1 MKRFKVRFHLA
12 RGKNYMHWQVH
23 DTMNNYK
30 EYINP
35 KKARLVM
42 SDCQLR
48 NHSKTSRKIYEGMN
62 KTVCA
67 WIECDMVEYITKFAP
82 LEEDLG
88 PRITYNP
95 RVHPHWQMEDD
106 DNVDYE
112 NFKQLGTDNKR
123 LFVLRR

>member
-1 MKRFKVRFHLA
+1 
-12 RGKNYMHWQVH
+12 MHWQVH
-23 DTMNNYK
+23 DTLNNYK

-35 KKARLVM
+35 KKNRLVM
-42 SDCQLR
+42 WDCQLR

-67 WIECDMVEYITKFAP
+67 WIECDMVEYVIKPEP
-82 LEEDLG
+82 LQTVG
-88 PRITYNP
+88 PRLTYNP

-112 NFKQLGTDNKR
+112 YFKYLITDDRK
-123 LFVLRR
+123 LFVLKR

>member
-12 RGKNYMHWQVH
+12 KGKHYMQWQVH

-35 KKARLVM
+35 KKSSLVM
-42 SDCQLR
+42 HDCQLR

-67 WIECDMVEYITKFAP
+67 WIECDMVEYVP
-82 LEEDLG
+82 ELG
-88 PRITYNP
+88 KWESALGSRLTYNP

-112 NFKQLGTDNKR
+112 RFKWLITDDKK
-123 LFVLRR
+123 LFVLER

>member
-1 MKRFKVRFHLA
+1 MKRFKVRFHL
-12 RGKNYMHWQVH
+12 GKGKHYMQWQVH

-35 KKARLVM
+35 KKNRLVM
-42 SDCQLR
+42 WDCQLR
-48 NHSKTSRKIYEGMN
+48 NHSKTSRKIHEGMN

-67 WIECDMVEYITKFAP
+67 WIECDMVEYITKPEP
-82 LEEDLG
+82 LTHVG
-88 PRITYNP
+88 PRLTYNP

-112 NFKQLGTDNKR
+112 YFKYLITDDRK
-123 LFVLRR
+123 LFVLKR